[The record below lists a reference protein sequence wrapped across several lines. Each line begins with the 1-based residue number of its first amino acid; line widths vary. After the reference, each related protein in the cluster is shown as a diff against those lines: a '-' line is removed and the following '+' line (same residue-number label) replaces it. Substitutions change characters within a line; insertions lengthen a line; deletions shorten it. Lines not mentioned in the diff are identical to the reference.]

1 MDQAQRRTR
10 EVVQNPEN
18 FADVICTW
26 PLTKILCPVLNRLRD
41 YSSIND
47 ILSERGG
54 SSKED
59 VVWEKITLTS
69 VMNGTRNNNHRVLEE
84 FSFLVFLTC

>member
-1 MDQAQRRTR
+1 MPTR
-10 EVVQNPEN
+10 EEVQNPEN

-26 PLTKILCPVLNRLRD
+26 PFTKILCPVLNRLRD

-59 VVWEKITLTS
+59 VEGENYADVCYEWYQK
-69 VMNGTRNNNHRVLEE
+69 
-84 FSFLVFLTC
+84 